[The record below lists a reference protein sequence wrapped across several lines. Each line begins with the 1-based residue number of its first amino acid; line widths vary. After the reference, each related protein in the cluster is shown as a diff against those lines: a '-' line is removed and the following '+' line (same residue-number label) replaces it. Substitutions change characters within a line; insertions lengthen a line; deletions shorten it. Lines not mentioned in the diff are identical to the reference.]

1 MHAQNHNKTIYI
13 LFVAMIEIKTE
24 SMFAAAITKPLVL
37 VDFYASWCNPCRVL
51 TPLLDEMSKSN
62 KYSSV
67 IFTKVDVDKMDSIAE
82 RYRVTAMPTLI
93 LLQYGKE
100 VARIVGVDKEKI
112 IRTLEKYMHH

>member
-1 MHAQNHNKTIYI
+1 MDARNHHKTIYI

-24 SMFAAAITKPLVL
+24 AMFAAVLSKPLVL

-51 TPLLDEMSKSN
+51 TPLLDDMSKSN
-62 KYSSV
+62 KYSS
-67 IFTKVDVDKMDSIAE
+67 ILFTKVDVDKLDTIAE

-93 LLQYGKE
+93 LLHNGKE

-112 IRTLEKYMHH
+112 TKTLEKYMHH